1 MVYSENAKQ
10 FTGNFTAN
18 NPQGIL
24 LEVLGFPGGQPGV
37 EPNPPKLRGWREGEN
52 QSSVSTQ
59 ASDAEPA
66 SDKSWWLPELHH
78 CAKGPHLWFQSK
90 ISLKLNSGNAVNGS

>member
-37 EPNPPKLRGWREGEN
+37 EPNPPKLRG
-52 QSSVSTQ
+52 
-59 ASDAEPA
+59 
-66 SDKSWWLPELHH
+66 
-78 CAKGPHLWFQSK
+78 
-90 ISLKLNSGNAVNGS
+90 